1 MFVNCYALNFHAQN
15 ATKSDIDWLDRPPA
29 SLVVEGQLRPAF
41 AEESTMVAKHLSGS
55 DRDKPRNSRY
65 ILLPYPMF

>member
-1 MFVNCYALNFHAQN
+1 MFVNCYALNFQN

-41 AEESTMVAKHLSGS
+41 AEESTMVAKQLSSS
-55 DRDKPRNSRY
+55 DRDKPQNSRY